1 MVPNHKS
8 SRNWAISMNYKL
20 GISWYNK
27 YDSFLDNYKNGN
39 KQIFNNTQGHYK
51 KNMMLPEK
59 LSDWQKALPAVNT
72 FLFNFNIQKMNSSG
86 IEQYEWNT
94 FGSFEEK

>member
-1 MVPNHKS
+1 METNKFSIIHKD
-8 SRNWAISMNYKL
+8 I
-20 GISWYNK
+20 I
-27 YDSFLDNYKNGN
+27 
-39 KQIFNNTQGHYK
+39 K